1 MHADLEQG
9 QGDGVHAVACEAAP
23 SLGTKRFIYQGE
35 GGLCGVTRRGCMRVE
50 ISFVGCLGA
59 TRGCHL
65 VPPRVVPLRAVGGC
79 KTFETR
85 YLSGFK
91 KIKST
96 FTCNLDA

>member
-1 MHADLEQG
+1 M
-9 QGDGVHAVACEAAP
+9 
-23 SLGTKRFIYQGE
+23 
-35 GGLCGVTRRGCMRVE
+35 TRRGCMRVE

-65 VPPRVVPLRAVGGC
+65 VLPRVGPLRAVGGC

-96 FTCNLDA
+96 FTWNLDSQPLARRCTLASRRIRSRRSPHFRGGGGRLL

>member
-1 MHADLEQG
+1 M
-9 QGDGVHAVACEAAP
+9 
-23 SLGTKRFIYQGE
+23 
-35 GGLCGVTRRGCMRVE
+35 TRRGCMRVE

-65 VPPRVVPLRAVGGC
+65 VLPRVGPLRAVGGC

-96 FTCNLDA
+96 FTCNLDAAAEVAEAVFWDICGAKIDLPTNWMPGPADPRRRR